1 MRIHPKNT
9 RGAFTLVEVMLA
21 VGVMAIAISSMIGLL
36 SAITANINQ
45 IRQQNKAVTLVANV
59 ETFEGKNFDTVYQWV
74 LNPTEPHVIYFWDEY
89 QNPDDPDNSSLVTI
103 SSEQEG
109 MMSGMPPDNEHLKR
123 SEGEVYRV
131 LVSVYQEGL
140 KGRKIT
146 VRETPRSTAAARC
159 GRFPDVRRGV
169 SSGKGR
175 NPRRPPRRH
184 NFGNGRRE
192 PERPEAR
199 LRRCSYKNAITR

>member
-1 MRIHPKNT
+1 MRTPLKNK
-9 RGAFTLVEVMLA
+9 RKAFTLVEVMLA

-45 IRQQNKAVTLVANV
+45 IRQQSKAVALISNIETTLKD
-59 ETFEGKNFDTVYQWV
+59 KNFDTVYQWV

-89 QNPDDPDNSSLVTI
+89 QNPDDPDNSSLVTV

-123 SEGEVYRV
+123 SEGEIYRV

-140 KGRKIT
+140 KGEKIT
-146 VRETPRSTAAARC
+146 VGDSAEYGGGVLPGDSQLYALVYLPIKVEILADPRDDIISGVGEESQNVQR
-159 GRFPDVRRGV
+159 RIYDDVIIKMR
-169 SSGKGR
+169 
-175 NPRRPPRRH
+175 
-184 NFGNGRRE
+184 
-192 PERPEAR
+192 
-199 LRRCSYKNAITR
+199 

>member
-59 ETFEGKNFDTVYQWV
+59 ETILKEKNFDTVYQWV
-74 LNPTEPHVIYFWDEY
+74 LNPTEPHEIYFWDEY

-123 SEGEVYRV
+123 SEGEVYRG

-140 KGRKIT
+140 KGEKIT
-146 VRETPRSTAAARC
+146 VGDSSEYGGGALPGDSQMYAVAYLPVKVEILADPRDDIISGMGEESQNVQR
-159 GRFPDVRRGV
+159 RVYDDVVIKMR
-169 SSGKGR
+169 
-175 NPRRPPRRH
+175 
-184 NFGNGRRE
+184 
-192 PERPEAR
+192 
-199 LRRCSYKNAITR
+199 

>member
-59 ETFEGKNFDTVYQWV
+59 ETILKEKNFDTVYQWV

-140 KGRKIT
+140 KGEKIT
-146 VRETPRSTAAARC
+146 VGDSSKYGGGALPGDSQMYAVAYLPVKVEILADPRDDIISGMGEESQNVQR
-159 GRFPDVRRGV
+159 RVYDDVVIKMR
-169 SSGKGR
+169 
-175 NPRRPPRRH
+175 
-184 NFGNGRRE
+184 
-192 PERPEAR
+192 
-199 LRRCSYKNAITR
+199 

>member
-1 MRIHPKNT
+1 MRTPLKNK
-9 RGAFTLVEVMLA
+9 RSAFTLVEVMLA

-45 IRQQNKAVTLVANV
+45 IRQQSKAVALISNIETTLK
-59 ETFEGKNFDTVYQWV
+59 EKNFDTVYQWV

-89 QNPDDPDNSSLVTI
+89 QNPDDPDNSSLVTV

-123 SEGEVYRV
+123 SEGEIYRV

-140 KGRKIT
+140 KGEKIT
-146 VRETPRSTAAARC
+146 VGDSAEYGGGVLPGDSQLYAVAYLPIKVEILADPRDDIISGVGEESQNVQR
-159 GRFPDVRRGV
+159 GIYDDVIIKMR
-169 SSGKGR
+169 
-175 NPRRPPRRH
+175 
-184 NFGNGRRE
+184 
-192 PERPEAR
+192 
-199 LRRCSYKNAITR
+199 